1 MESFYQA
8 IDRFDII
15 LGSGS
20 PRRHQ
25 LLTALGVRHRVVVR
39 QVDESFPGDLKREA
53 IALHLAKKKAGAFDD
68 LLLTDKSLVIT
79 ADTIVC
85 LDDRLLGKPGNREEA
100 VRILETLSGKRHEVF
115 TGVCITSSKKQ
126 ESFVESSHVS
136 FKPLTREEIEYYIDT
151 YEPYDKA
158 GAYGVQDWFGLTA
171 IEKIEGSYQN
181 VMGLP
186 VKPLYEK
193 LPVFF

>member
-1 MESFYQA
+1 MDSFYNA

-25 LLTALGVRHRVVVR
+25 LLGALGIRHRVVVR
-39 QVDESFPGDLKREA
+39 PVDESFPDNLQQEA
-53 IALHLAKKKAGAFDD
+53 IAMHLAKKKAAAFDD
-68 LLLTDKSLVIT
+68 LLLTEKSLVIT

-85 LDDRLLGKPGNREEA
+85 LDDTLLGKPTDRDDA
-100 VRILETLSGKRHEVF
+100 HRILSSLSGRKHEVF
-115 TGVCITSSKKQ
+115 TGVCITSGEKQ
-126 ESFVESSHVS
+126 ELFYDSSSVF
-136 FKPLTREEIEYYIDT
+136 FKELSDQEIGYYIDK
-151 YEPYDKA
+151 YEPFDKA

-171 IEKIEGSYQN
+171 IERIEGSYHN

-186 VKPLYEK
+186 VKKLYER